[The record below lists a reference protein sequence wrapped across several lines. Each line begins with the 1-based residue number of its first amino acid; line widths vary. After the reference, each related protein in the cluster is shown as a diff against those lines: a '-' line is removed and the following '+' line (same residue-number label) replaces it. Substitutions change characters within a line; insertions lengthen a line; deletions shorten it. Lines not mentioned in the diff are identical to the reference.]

1 MPIIVKDQG
10 PYEFS
15 DSDDGNINW
24 YNHLGESKI
33 VALYLAYDLAIL
45 LPGIHSRRRLA
56 YVYKNRCTT
65 WVISVSF
72 EIVQNK
78 HLYKFLSVGGLDK

>member
-65 WVISVSF
+65 WVISESF

-78 HLYKFLSVGGLDK
+78 HLYKFLSVGG

>member
-1 MPIIVKDQG
+1 MLRNS
-10 PYEFS
+10 S

-24 YNHLGESKI
+24 PTTERIKI

-72 EIVQNK
+72 EIVQNNTAI
-78 HLYKFLSVGGLDK
+78 LVDK